1 MVEREIEIDQYIKK
15 RKDIIVLFIS
25 NLEICGLFT
34 VSWKINRN
42 LINVQ
47 IGLSISQRSFSSC

>member
-1 MVEREIEIDQYIKK
+1 MVDQYIKK

-47 IGLSISQRSFSSC
+47 IGLSISQRSCSSC